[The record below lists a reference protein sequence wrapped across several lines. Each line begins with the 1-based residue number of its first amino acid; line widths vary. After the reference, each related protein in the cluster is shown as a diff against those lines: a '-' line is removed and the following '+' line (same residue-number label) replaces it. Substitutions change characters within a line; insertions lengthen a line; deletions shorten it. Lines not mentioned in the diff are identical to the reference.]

1 MIKSN
6 VPLKFTPPDSIRYT
20 CPANQNINLFYYVE
34 FKPNWTVSLKCTWFC
49 SMFWAC
55 TISGHIC
62 TTLDKFETTS
72 SFLRLGLPSTLIRHG
87 NGALWKRPINRWN
100 LCWRKSWSH
109 AELFRK
115 RCSHDCHVVSLIK
128 FLISDC
134 CIFKF
139 LLCSAD
145 GTAVSTI
152 YFTEQSKRLF
162 LLNIG
167 RILPLCKGGRLWCRE
182 L

>member
-6 VPLKFTPPDSIRYT
+6 VPLKFPPPDSIRYT

-100 LCWRKSWSH
+100 LCWRKSWSQSFFENDVVTIVMWFPWSSFQSVIV
-109 AELFRK
+109 AFLSSFCIVQTGPQLALYILRN
-115 RCSHDCHVVSLIK
+115 CLNDC
-128 FLISDC
+128 F
-134 CIFKF
+134 F
-139 LLCSAD
+139 
-145 GTAVSTI
+145 
-152 YFTEQSKRLF
+152 
-162 LLNIG
+162 
-167 RILPLCKGGRLWCRE
+167 
-182 L
+182 